1 MMIASTFLL
10 DANVFIE
17 AARSYYS
24 FTIAPGFWE
33 NLINHATDGR
43 LLSIDRIKRELEKGK
58 DELKT
63 WADNRFSNYFSSTD
77 DENVITAYSEIMN
90 WVQDND
96 EFFDHAK
103 TEFAAGADGWLIAY
117 AKANGCIIVT
127 HETLK
132 PQKRNKV
139 PIPNVCEN
147 FNVSYIDTFEMLK
160 RLRVRLR

>member
-1 MMIASTFLL
+1 MDTSTFLL

-24 FTIAPGFWE
+24 FTIAPGFWK
-33 NLINHATDGR
+33 NLINHATNGR
-43 LLSIDRIKRELEKGK
+43 LLSIDRIKIELEKGK

-63 WADNRFSNYFSSTD
+63 WADHNFNNYFASTD
-77 DENVITAYSEIMN
+77 DYDVIKAYAEIMI

-96 EFFDHAK
+96 QFFDHAK
-103 TEFAAGADGWLIAY
+103 AEFANGADGWLIAY
-117 AKANGCIIVT
+117 AKAMGCIIVT

-160 RLRVRLR
+160 RLGVRLR